1 MKRII
6 SLLTVLAAG
15 ALCGSRPDF
24 FRGDPRGTPDRAGG
38 VYLAYPNI
46 DGAPVTPAPKGYE
59 PFYISPHFSRHG
71 SRYLISDKDYSRL
84 IDKMEAAKQAGAL
97 TDTGLDMLERLGQV
111 WLEAEGR
118 GGELT
123 PLGHRQH
130 RSIGR
135 RMIENYPEAFA
146 SNPRIFA
153 RSTVVMRC
161 AHSMNSFCE
170 GLKEV
175 KPSLHIDRES
185 SERHMSH
192 LNYHTDEANHF
203 TRREGPGPRYPAN
216 SSRNRPV
223 PTA

>member
-15 ALCGSRPDF
+15 ALAAPAQTSLEEIREN
-24 FRGDPRGTPDRAGG
+24 PDRAGG

-59 PFYISPHFSRHG
+59 PFYISHFSRHG

-153 RSTVVMRC
+153 RSTVVMR
-161 AHSMNSFCE
+161 
-170 GLKEV
+170 
-175 KPSLHIDRES
+175 
-185 SERHMSH
+185 
-192 LNYHTDEANHF
+192 
-203 TRREGPGPRYPAN
+203 
-216 SSRNRPV
+216 
-223 PTA
+223 